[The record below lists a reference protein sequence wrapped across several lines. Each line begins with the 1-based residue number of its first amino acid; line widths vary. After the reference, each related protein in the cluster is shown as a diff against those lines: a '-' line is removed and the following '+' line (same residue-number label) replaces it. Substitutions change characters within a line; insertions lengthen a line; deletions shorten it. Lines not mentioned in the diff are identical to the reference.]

1 MIFFKINSKTLS
13 KNPTDIE
20 HGKLTLQNADRT
32 IDGTLAVDI
41 IAVKDKVIFYWDY
54 MTDTDFQKLKGEISR
69 TAFAVIE
76 YYDENNIY
84 KTITANVNDITYSP
98 YYSKGQLIWK
108 DVKVDFVEV

>member
-41 IAVKDKVIFYWDY
+41 IAVKVICCNRV
-54 MTDTDFQKLKGEISR
+54 L
-69 TAFAVIE
+69 
-76 YYDENNIY
+76 
-84 KTITANVNDITYSP
+84 
-98 YYSKGQLIWK
+98 
-108 DVKVDFVEV
+108 